1 MSNFLSKLRVSRVF
15 LLSVS
20 FITFII
26 FIVVTIFSSF
36 IYNNSRLQLIES
48 LYIQAQT
55 INKLLPEIENG
66 INFDDYANDLAL
78 SDSRFNELRVT
89 IIDNNWTVIGDSLVS
104 YDELTDL
111 EKHSPETR
119 IEIQNALNNP
129 YGTARRLSNTTGID
143 LIYVAIV
150 RDKEDLSKGLVR
162 VALPFDIYESFF
174 NFFIYPFLILFIMV
188 VISSSFLSLNVENNL
203 RRDLDVLLR
212 NTRQAIK
219 GKNIKTLENIGD
231 KQLDTLSDAVR
242 QISQRLNDEIGQAIE
257 QRTEFG
263 TVLDSI
269 NQGVIIFN
277 KNFKVRFTNDIAL
290 EMFGKH
296 VFFLGDKITAK
307 KLQPINKLLKKVK
320 KISSDEIE
328 FSLKQNNENKHFL
341 LSASKMDSTNEYI
354 LVINDIS
361 SLRKLEDL
369 RKNLISDISHE
380 IKTPVSVIRAGS
392 ETLYSGNIK
401 DPKTTAKFAKS
412 ILDNSEKLSEMI
424 NDLLELEKIE
434 FAGLVLKKEK
444 IIPYKEVNKILSTID
459 TLLIEKNIIVN
470 NSINK
475 DLILKTDRESFRTIF
490 SNLLNNAIKYSPN
503 KTKIDFISK
512 TDKNYVTISIKD
524 YGYGIDKNNIK
535 RIFERFYR
543 TSKARAHT
551 KGTGLGLALVKQLS
565 QRIGANVHVESIINE
580 GSEFFVSFD
589 HK

>member
-129 YGTARRLSNTTGID
+129 YGTARRLSDTTGID

-219 GKNIKTLENIGD
+219 GKNIKTLENSGD

-277 KNFKVRFTNDIAL
+277 KNFKVRFANDIAL

-412 ILDNSEKLSEMI
+412 ILDNSERLSEMI

-524 YGYGIDKNNIK
+524 NGYGIDKNNIK

>member
-1 MSNFLSKLRVSRVF
+1 MSNFLSKIKISRVF
-15 LLSVS
+15 LLSIS

-48 LYIQAQT
+48 LYIQSQT
-55 INKLLPEIENG
+55 INALLPPLKSNA
-66 INFDDYANDLAL
+66 NFDNYANNLAL

-89 IIDNNWTVIGDSLVS
+89 IIDSNWTVIGDSLVTNEDLS
-104 YDELTDL
+104 KL

-119 IEIQNALNNP
+119 IEIQNALLNP
-129 YGTARRLSNTTGID
+129 YGTASRLSETTGLD
-143 LIYVAIV
+143 LIYVAIL
-150 RDKEDLSKGLVR
+150 RDRNDVSKGLVR

-188 VISSSFLSLNVENNL
+188 IVSSSFLSLNVENNL
-203 RRDLDVLLR
+203 RRDLDNLLK

-219 GKNIKTLENIGD
+219 GKSIKSLENSGD
-231 KQLDTLSDAVR
+231 KQLDTLSDAVK
-242 QISQRLNDEIGQAIE
+242 QISQRLNNEISQAIE

-277 KNFKVRFTNDIAL
+277 KNYKVRFTNDIAL

-307 KLQPINKLLKKVK
+307 KLQPINKLLTKVK
-320 KISSDEIE
+320 QVTSAEIE
-328 FSLKQNNENKHFL
+328 LSIKDKEDIKYFL
-341 LSASKMDSTNEYI
+341 LSASKMESTNEYI

-392 ETLYSGNIK
+392 ETLHSGNIQ
-401 DPKTTAKFAKS
+401 DPKITAKFTKS
-412 ILDNSEKLSEMI
+412 ILDNSERLSEMI
-424 NDLLELEKIE
+424 DDLLELEKIE

-444 IIPYKEVNKILSTID
+444 FSPHKEINKILSTID
-459 TLLIEKNIIVN
+459 ALLVENKIDIQNLINEKII
-470 NSINK
+470 
-475 DLILKTDRESFRTIF
+475 LRTDKESFRTIF
-490 SNLLNNAIKYSPN
+490 SNLLNNAIKYSP
-503 KTKIDFISK
+503 KGSSIKFLSAQD
-512 TDKNYVTISIKD
+512 TDSMTISIIDK
-524 YGYGIDKNNIK
+524 GYGIDKNNIN

-565 QRIGANVHVESIINE
+565 QRIGARVSVQSRINE
-580 GSEFFVSFD
+580 GSEFFVSFE

>member
-1 MSNFLSKLRVSRVF
+1 MSNFLSKLKISRVF
-15 LLSVS
+15 LLSIS

-48 LYIQAQT
+48 LFLQAQT
-55 INKLLPEIENG
+55 INKLLPSIEENK
-66 INFDDYANDLAL
+66 NFDVYANDLAL

-89 IIDNNWTVIGDSLVS
+89 IIDDNWNVIGDSLVA
-104 YDELTDL
+104 YDDLSKL
-111 EKHSPETR
+111 EKHSPDTR
-119 IEIQNALNNP
+119 IEIQNALNNS
-129 YGTARRLSNTTGID
+129 YGTARRLSDTTGID

-150 RDKEDLSKGLVR
+150 RDKNDLSKGIVR

-174 NFFIYPFLILFIMV
+174 NFFIYPFLMLFIMV
-188 VISSSFLSLNVENNL
+188 IVSSSFLSLNVENNL
-203 RRDLDVLLR
+203 RRDLDTLLK

-219 GKNIKTLENIGD
+219 GKSIKSLENSGD
-231 KQLDTLSDAVR
+231 KQLDTLSDAVK

-277 KNFKVRFTNDIAL
+277 KGLKVRFANDIAL

-296 VFFLGDKITAK
+296 MFFLGDKITAK

-320 KISSDEIE
+320 KESSDEIE
-328 FSLKQNNENKHFL
+328 MSVKLGDEEKYFL
-341 LSASKMDSTNEYI
+341 LSASKMESTNEYI

-361 SLRKLEDL
+361 SLRKLENL

-392 ETLYSGNIK
+392 ETLHSGNIQ
-401 DPKTTAKFAKS
+401 DPEVAAKFTKS
-412 ILDNSEKLSEMI
+412 ILDNSERLTEMI
-424 NDLLELEKIE
+424 DDLLELEKIE
-434 FAGLVLKKEK
+434 FAGLVVKKEK
-444 IIPYKEVNKILSTID
+444 VSPHKEINKIFTTID
-459 TLLIEKNIIVN
+459 ALLIEKNIIVKN
-470 NSINK
+470 LIDE
-475 DLILKTDRESFRTIF
+475 DLIIRTDKESFRTIF

-503 KTKIDFISK
+503 NSTIEFISI
-512 TDKNYVTISIKD
+512 TDKNYITISIKD
-524 YGYGIDKNNIK
+524 NGYGIDKVSLK

-565 QRIGANVHVESIINE
+565 QRIGANVHVESTINE
-580 GSEFFVSFD
+580 GSEFFVSFG

>member
-15 LLSVS
+15 LLSIS

-104 YDELTDL
+104 YEELTDL

-129 YGTARRLSNTTGID
+129 YGTARRLSDTTGID

-203 RRDLDVLLR
+203 RRDLDVLLK

-219 GKNIKTLENIGD
+219 GKNIKTLENSGD
-231 KQLDTLSDAVR
+231 KQLDTLSDAVI

-277 KNFKVRFTNDIAL
+277 KNFKVRFANDIAL

-296 VFFLGDKITAK
+296 VFFLGDKIAAK

-328 FSLKQNNENKHFL
+328 LSVKQNNENKHFL

-412 ILDNSEKLSEMI
+412 ILDNSERLTEMI
-424 NDLLELEKIE
+424 DDLLELEKIE

-459 TLLIEKNIIVN
+459 ALLIEKNITVN
-470 NSINK
+470 NLINK
-475 DLILKTDRESFRTIF
+475 DLILRTDRESFRTIF

-503 KTKIDFISK
+503 ETTIDFISK
-512 TDKNYVTISIKD
+512 TDKNYITISIKD
-524 YGYGIDKNNIK
+524 NGYGIDKNNIK

>member
-129 YGTARRLSNTTGID
+129 YGTARRLSDTTGID

-203 RRDLDVLLR
+203 RRDLDVLLK

-219 GKNIKTLENIGD
+219 GKNIKTLENSGD

-565 QRIGANVHVESIINE
+565 QRIGANVHVESTINE

>member
-1 MSNFLSKLRVSRVF
+1 MSNFLSKLRISRVF
-15 LLSVS
+15 LLSIS

-66 INFDDYANDLAL
+66 INFDDFANDLAL

-104 YDELTDL
+104 YDELKDL

-129 YGTARRLSNTTGID
+129 YGTARRLSDTTGID

-203 RRDLDVLLR
+203 RRDLDVLLK

-219 GKNIKTLENIGD
+219 GKNIKTLENSGD
-231 KQLDTLSDAVR
+231 KQLDTLSDAVI

-277 KNFKVRFTNDIAL
+277 KNFKVRFANDIAL

-328 FSLKQNNENKHFL
+328 LSVKQNNENKHFL

-401 DPKTTAKFAKS
+401 DQKTTAKFAKS
-412 ILDNSEKLSEMI
+412 ILDNSERLTEMI
-424 NDLLELEKIE
+424 DDLLELEKIE

-444 IIPYKEVNKILSTID
+444 IIPYKEVNKILTTID
-459 TLLIEKNIIVN
+459 ALLIEKNITVN
-470 NSINK
+470 NLINK
-475 DLILKTDRESFRTIF
+475 DLILRTDRESFRTIF

-503 KTKIDFISK
+503 ETTIDFISK
-512 TDKNYVTISIKD
+512 TDKKYVTISIKD
-524 YGYGIDKNNIK
+524 NGYGIDKNNIK